1 MKPITVTAQGGNSFI
16 TVATGQKLL
25 GITNATTCNVHHTPP
40 TSFHKMGFQEMQI
53 RKLKGLCFNCDEKYS
68 PTHNCPNKRLLLL
81 QWDDNDT
88 TIYDSEFFIDPHPP
102 DKVQDPEIEN
112 NTRMSLND
120 MSSTT
125 VSGIMRF
132 TGTLGGQ
139 KITILL
145 DGGSDDTFIQLR
157 IVKFLHLDVLPAT
170 PLKVL
175 VGNGQTLQV
184 EGKIPDLNVQVQ
196 GYTLMVPAYVLV
208 IAGVDLI
215 LGASWL
221 AKLGQRVIDYQK
233 KIIQFYHN
241 KSIHDTQRRSLG
253 KTCLH
258 YCASITTIMFYT
270 SSARMLLST
279 INSN

>member
-1 MKPITVTAQGGNSFI
+1 
-16 TVATGQKLL
+16 
-25 GITNATTCNVHHTPP
+25 
-40 TSFHKMGFQEMQI
+40 MQI
-53 RKLKGLCFNCDEKYS
+53 RKLKGLYFNCDERYS

-102 DKVQDPEIEN
+102 DKVKDPEIEN

-125 VSGIMRF
+125 VPGIMRF

-221 AKLGQRVIDYQK
+221 EKLGPHVIDYQK
-233 KIIQFYHN
+233 EIIQFYHN

-279 INSN
+279 INSI